1 MVGGDLLDQA
11 DPEALG
17 MSAVRL
23 ELLDHTLRQCVESG
37 QLPFARLK
45 VMRHG
50 QLIHDVTVN
59 SRLGTQTEDSIYRY
73 YSMTKIV
80 ASVATLLAVERGL
93 MRLDD
98 PVEKYI
104 PEAANARVVV
114 QGSAAGG
121 TMETEPAASMH
132 TVRQC
137 LTHTAGLGYGGLST
151 AGFGMMNDEVDEAY
165 LAAGCGA
172 DMLAGGMTR
181 FESLAELAAVLAA
194 QPLRHHPGQKFDY
207 AMGHVSCT
215 ASAQLHVV
223 YKGLGSHSHWTPKHP
238 LRAWELQPQ
247 LSLPGHVW
255 VADPGR

>member
-1 MVGGDLLDQA
+1 MGGELLERV

-17 MSAVRL
+17 MSAARL
-23 ELLDHTLRQCVESG
+23 ELLDHTLRQSVESG

-59 SRLGTQTEDSIYRY
+59 SSLGTQTEDSIYRY

-80 ASVATLLAVERGL
+80 ASVTTLLAVERGL

-104 PEAANARVVV
+104 PEAANPRVVV
-114 QGSAAGG
+114 HGSATG
-121 TMETEPAASMH
+121 TLETEPAASMP

-137 LTHTAGLGYGGLST
+137 LTHTAGMGYGGLST

-172 DMLAGGMTR
+172 DMLAGGMTN
-181 FESLAELAAVLAA
+181 FASLEELAAVLAA
-194 QPLRHHPGQKFDY
+194 QPLRHHPGTQFDY
-207 AMGHVSCT
+207 AMGHVRPAT
-215 ASAQLHVV
+215 L
-223 YKGLGSHSHWTPKHP
+223 
-238 LRAWELQPQ
+238 
-247 LSLPGHVW
+247 
-255 VADPGR
+255 